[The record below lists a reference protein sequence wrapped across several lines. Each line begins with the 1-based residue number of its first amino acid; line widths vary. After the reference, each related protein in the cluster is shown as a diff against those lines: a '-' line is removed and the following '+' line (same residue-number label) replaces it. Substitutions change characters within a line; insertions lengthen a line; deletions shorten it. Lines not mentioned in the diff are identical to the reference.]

1 MRRGRAYHER
11 EARQWAAAFTVN
23 KRSWAYAA
31 LANFALVLGLV
42 VLPYLRGQARVR
54 EAYAAYDRFAT
65 CLYGDALGGVLRS
78 VPLAAEASVF
88 GTRAREQRQVL
99 ANECTPRLRA
109 VAPEPALVL
118 LPSLKR
124 AEQAV
129 REAARV
135 VREELRVLDRAPAP
149 GTPLSLR
156 PLRALLQLRTVLAL
170 YSDEAGLL
178 EPPPGPTRAVS
189 AQATTS
195 SPTPGR
201 IPLYVGADAVLTLWG
216 NDGELHALG
225 LDRTGLSYLRMH
237 TYVDLSAR
245 LARPKLLRD
254 ALVQDDRV
262 LLVWGT
268 SKSRCTTLGSCA
280 SKSTGL
286 AEAIPPLTSLPTP
299 RWLAA
304 HLHERADRGLAI
316 DGARHIS
323 LIADTSGVPER
334 RDFVPPDLT
343 TVSADQADMPP
354 LRPAHVVSIGPS
366 SQSLLLSRVHHSE
379 LLSLRREGEQTV
391 LVRQT
396 DDGSAASSRGEHQAD
411 DASTTSLG
419 TLPWDAASW
428 LTGCAGSA
436 GAGFVFGTSAALV
449 LGTLSHKGA
458 VVSAPVALPVG
469 APIAADDRSKDRVSR
484 FCVATGM
491 LASVLDEQH
500 TLWTVFCP
508 PHADTCEVQRVAS
521 GVDRYAALQTEQ
533 SVLFAYAGAAEAPQ
547 IHTRSVDLQGVPTGP
562 EQTPST
568 CWSPRGGM
576 CGAPTLAR
584 LGRRVVLA
592 AQDGTDL
599 AALESPDLGHT
610 WQPLHGA
617 EAHVPRELVAQTREV
632 PSWQ

>member
-1 MRRGRAYHER
+1 MRRGRAYEER
-11 EARQWAAAFTVN
+11 QAKQWAAAFTVN

-31 LANFALVLGLV
+31 LANLALVLCLV

-78 VPLAAEASVF
+78 VPLATEASVF
-88 GTRAREQRQVL
+88 ATRAREHRQTL
-99 ANECTPRLRA
+99 STECTPRLRA
-109 VAPEPALVL
+109 VAPEPALLL
-118 LPSLKR
+118 LPTLKR

-129 REAARV
+129 REATRV

-149 GTPLSLR
+149 GTPLSQR
-156 PLRALLQLRTVLAL
+156 PLRALLQLRAVLAL

-178 EPPPGPTRAVS
+178 EPPPGPTRAAS
-189 AQATTS
+189 APATTS
-195 SPTPGR
+195 LPTPGR

-237 TYVDLSAR
+237 TYVDIAAR
-245 LARPKLLRD
+245 LPRPKLLRD
-254 ALVQDDRV
+254 ALVRDDRV

-286 AEAIPPLTSLPTP
+286 AEAIPPLTDLPTP

-304 HLHERADRGLAI
+304 HLFERADRGLAI

-334 RDFVPPDLT
+334 RDFVSPDLT

-354 LRPAHVVSIGPS
+354 LRPAHAAPIGPS
-366 SQSLLLSRVHHSE
+366 SQSLLLSRAHHTE
-379 LLSLRREGEQTV
+379 LLSLRRQGEQTV

-396 DDGSAASSRGEHQAD
+396 ANGSATSSSGPRQAD
-411 DASTTSLG
+411 DQATTSIG
-419 TLPWDAASW
+419 ALPWAPSSW
-428 LTGCAGSA
+428 LTGCASPA
-436 GAGFVFGTSAALV
+436 AAGFVFGTSTALV
-449 LGTLSHKGA
+449 LGALSHEGA
-458 VVSAPVALPVG
+458 VVSAPVFLAVG
-469 APIAADDRSKDRVSR
+469 APIAADDRSRDRVSR

-491 LASVLDEQH
+491 LASVLDDQH
-500 TLWTVFCP
+500 ALWTVFCP
-508 PHADTCEVQRVAS
+508 RHGDTCEVQRVAE
-521 GVDRYAALQTEQ
+521 GVDRHAALQTEQ
-533 SVLFAYAGAAEAPQ
+533 SVLFAYAGAADAPQ
-547 IHTRSVDLQGVPTGP
+547 IHTRSVDLRGVPTGP

-568 CWSPRGGM
+568 CWSPRSGM

-584 LGRRVVLA
+584 LGGRVVLA

-599 AALESPDLGHT
+599 VALESPDLGHT

-617 EAHVPRELVAQTREV
+617 TAHVPRELVAQTNEV